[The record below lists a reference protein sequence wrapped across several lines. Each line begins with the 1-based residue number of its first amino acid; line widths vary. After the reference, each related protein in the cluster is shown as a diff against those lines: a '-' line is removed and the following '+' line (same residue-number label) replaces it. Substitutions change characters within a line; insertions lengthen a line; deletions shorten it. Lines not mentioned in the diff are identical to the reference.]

1 VKIAVVHDE
10 KPGEVG
16 MKMLKSIAGVLE
28 KHHEVFPVPL
38 TSKFVER
45 IESEGIEFVFNIATG
60 GEGHQRQ
67 VYVPAILDFWN
78 IPYTGSGVSA
88 NCLCIDKS
96 LTKIV
101 MADSG
106 IPTPK
111 YVCFKQSRPVEE
123 IDFYPAIV
131 KPSRGG
137 SAVGIWADSVV
148 SDRVEL
154 ERAVERIHREYGEPA
169 LVEEFIVGREFSV
182 GIVGHTVL
190 PILEID
196 FSSLPE
202 GMERF
207 YSYRVKQYLGEK
219 TGYIC
224 PAVIP
229 EVLKAEIESLSLEL
243 FDRLD
248 LGDYA
253 RMDIRVDK
261 YGEPY
266 FLEVNSLPLLVPDY
280 SDIVKMALA
289 AGWEYDDLILAIL
302 DSAIER
308 RR

>member
-1 VKIAVVHDE
+1 MKIAVVHDE

-28 KHHEVFPVPL
+28 KHHEVFSVPL
-38 TSKFVER
+38 TPNFVEK
-45 IESEGIEFVFNIATG
+45 IESAGIDFAFNIATG
-60 GEGHQRQ
+60 GEGHRRQ
-67 VYVPAILDFWN
+67 FYVPAILDFRN

-96 LTKIV
+96 LTKVV
-101 MADSG
+101 MTDSG

-111 YVCFKQSRPVEE
+111 YVCLKQSHPVEE

-131 KPSRGG
+131 KPSCGG

-148 SDRVEL
+148 SDRIEL
-154 ERAVERIHREYGEPA
+154 ERAVKRIHREYGEPA
-169 LVEEFIVGREFSV
+169 LVEEFIDGREFSI
-182 GIVGHTVL
+182 GIVGRTVL

-196 FSSLPE
+196 FSFLPA

-224 PAVIP
+224 PADIP
-229 EVLKAEIESLSLEL
+229 EDLKTKIESLSLEL

-253 RMDIRVDK
+253 RIDLRIDGQ
-261 YGEPY
+261 GEPY

-280 SDIVKMALA
+280 SDIVKMAVA